1 METAHKTHRDAT
13 RVAREAEAR
22 RRLTRMV
29 VMSIA
34 AGEPVSEVASRA
46 VDELARLIPRI
57 CVTYWLRCGK
67 HRFAAI
73 YSVSHGQLPPITGLE
88 LDVDVETAAQSAHTL
103 VINDCSADAR
113 VGRSPYLS
121 HVASSGTCAYVRT
134 ALRQA
139 GEPLGWITLGSPLR
153 RAWTQSEVA
162 LLEELADTLAIGLG
176 RERAERAREDATT
189 RLRIISMVATSIASG
204 EKVGDVAKRALEE
217 VLRFIPGTRLSF
229 WLKNGSGTF
238 APVCCVSDGTLPPIP
253 WDRIQADLASLL
265 RSTEVFV
272 VRDCSRELRAKRM
285 LRTLASFG
293 TQAYV
298 QVPMVKDGSVSG
310 GLTMCSPVPRAWG
323 EGDIWLLKELA
334 DTFSMGLGKEQA
346 ETQRQEVEQELR
358 ANEEKFR
365 LIAENVGDLIAMVDT
380 QGRRIYSS
388 PSYRLM
394 FGDDATTPGADSFAQ
409 IHPEDREE
417 VIRIFRETV
426 ATGVGRRA
434 QFRFRVKDGTLRYIE
449 SQGNVIR
456 TPNGET
462 DKVVIVSR
470 DVTERLNTEER
481 LRHLAH
487 HDALTGLPNRTL
499 LLDRINQAIA
509 QAQRLELHVAVL
521 YIDLDNF
528 KEVNDSLGHAAGD
541 QLLREVARRLKGCI
555 RQSDSVARQG
565 GDEFIVLLQN
575 LDRRADAEPMAKEI
589 LNALSHPLEIGS
601 HTHRVTASVGI
612 SVYPEDGTNTEA
624 LLKNADM
631 AMYHAKG
638 AGKNEYRVFS
648 AEMDAGLRQR
658 LELKKGLELALQHG
672 QFLLYYQPRVDL
684 ASGEIGSVEALLRWQ
699 HPELGLMD
707 PLQFIPYAEESGLI
721 IAMGEWI
728 LREACRQALAWLQ
741 QGLRLRVA
749 VNVSGRQFRQQSFL
763 RTVGQALRDTGLEAK
778 WLELELTESVLLQEM
793 SLTVE
798 AFDQLREMGVQIAI
812 DDFGTGYS
820 SLSYLKRFG
829 VDRLKI
835 DRSFIKDATRDRNDA
850 AIVRAIIAMAKG
862 LQIQVTAEGVET
874 TEQLVFLQNEGCSEA
889 QGYLFSRP
897 LLARDLEPLLATPVA
912 TTPWHARFPVQGA
925 SLAATP

>member
-1 METAHKTHRDAT
+1 
-13 RVAREAEAR
+13 
-22 RRLTRMV
+22 MV
-29 VMSIA
+29 VRAIA

-46 VDELARLIPRI
+46 VDEIARLIPRV

-73 YSVSHGQLPPITGLE
+73 YSVSHAELPPITGLE
-88 LDVDVETAAQSAHTL
+88 LDVDVEAAAQSANTL
-103 VINDCSADAR
+103 VINDRSADAR
-113 VGRSPYLS
+113 VARSPYLS
-121 HVASSGTCAYVRT
+121 HMAGSGTRSYVQT
-134 ALRQA
+134 ALTQA
-139 GEPLGWITLGSPLR
+139 GEPLGWITLASPLR
-153 RAWTQSEVA
+153 RAWTESEVA
-162 LLEELADTLAIGLG
+162 LVEELADTLGIGLG
-176 RERAERAREDATT
+176 RERAERTREDATT

-204 EKVGDVAKRALEE
+204 DKVRDVAQRALEE
-217 VLRFIPGTRLSF
+217 VLQFVPGTRLSF
-229 WLKNGSGTF
+229 WLRSAGDTF
-238 APVCCVSDGTLPPIP
+238 APVCCVSDGSLPAIP
-253 WDRIQADLASLL
+253 WEKIQADLGKLL
-265 RSTEVFV
+265 RSSEVLV
-272 VRDCSRELRAKRM
+272 VRDCSRESRAKRM
-285 LRTLASFG
+285 LQTLASFG

-298 QVPMVKDGSVSG
+298 QVPMVRDGSVFG
-310 GLTMCSPVPRAWG
+310 CLTMCSPVPRAWG

-334 DTFSMGLGKEQA
+334 DTFSMGLGKERA
-346 ETQRQEVEQELR
+346 EAERQEAEQALR

-409 IHPEDREE
+409 IHPEDRDE

-434 QFRFRVKDGTLRYIE
+434 QFRFRVKDGSLRYIE

-456 TPNGET
+456 TPSGET

-575 LDRRADAEPMAKEI
+575 LDRRTDAEPMAKEI
-589 LNALSHPLEIGS
+589 LNALSHPIEIGS

-612 SVYPEDGTNTEA
+612 SVYPQDGTNTEA

-658 LELKKGLELALQHG
+658 LELKKGLELALQRG
-672 QFLLYYQPRVDL
+672 EFLLYYQPRVDL
-684 ASGEIGSVEALLRWQ
+684 ASGEIGSVEALLRWE
-699 HPELGLMD
+699 HPDLGLMD

-721 IAMGEWI
+721 IAIGDWI

-763 RTVGQALRDTGLEAK
+763 RTVAQALRDTGLEAK

-874 TEQLVFLQNEGCSEA
+874 AEQLAFLQNEGCSEA

-897 LLARDLEPLLATPVA
+897 LLARDLEPLLAAPLA
-912 TTPWHARFPVQGA
+912 TTSWHGRFPVPGP
-925 SLAATP
+925 SLSAMP